1 MVELTKAKVA
11 VVLVIGSA
19 ALAGAAWAWHG
30 RVAGRVVKVAVDAA
44 ITSERARVKA
54 ATDKAKQLADAR
66 ERTKEQAAQ
75 AAKEKADH
83 ETQQR
88 DARIAVDR
96 ARSRSESEQLRAV
109 LAASLG
115 AGGGFAGPGA
125 RAISLTDAAPA
136 LAESLGECS
145 ASREAFAGAADQ
157 LSSQVTGLQDYITHV
172 VGPVCIAGMTTSTT
186 ARGAIE

>member
-1 MVELTKAKVA
+1 MRELSKLKLAA
-11 VVLVIGSA
+11 VLLVGG
-19 ALAGAAWAWHG
+19 ALLLGTAWAWHG
-30 RVAGRVVKVAVDAA
+30 RVATRAIKTAVDRALVA
-44 ITSERARVKA
+44 ERSRVRA
-54 ATDKAKQLADAR
+54 ATDQAKKLADAR

-88 DARIAVDR
+88 DARIAADR
-96 ARSRSESEQLRAV
+96 ARARSESDQLRAV
-109 LAASLG
+109 LAAGLRP
-115 AGGGFAGPGA
+115 GGGFASPGA
-125 RAISLTDAAPA
+125 AAISLADAAPA

-145 ASREAFAGAADQ
+145 ASREAFAGTADQ

-186 ARGAIE
+186 APGATE